1 MDNQG
6 KRIMVKWY
14 RLTAFGV
21 ILLGVLLPGGLR
33 AQSPEEK
40 GLAIATE
47 ADRRDTGFGNS
58 VAELEMILRNREGR
72 ESYRSLKIKT
82 FEMIA
87 PDVGDKSLVIFDS
100 PRDIKGTAFLTHSKI
115 RESDDQWI
123 YLPMLGKVK
132 RISSSS
138 KAGSFMGSEF
148 SYEDMS
154 SRDLGKYKY
163 KWLRTEACGTLTCFV
178 VESYPLDEKSGYTK
192 LVSWIDIVEYRT
204 WKTDF
209 YNRRGDLFKVL
220 SQSDYKKYLDKF
232 WRATKLFMENKV
244 TGKTT
249 ELRWSRFDFRTDL
262 TENDFSK
269 GRIKTAR

>member
-1 MDNQG
+1 
-6 KRIMVKWY
+6 MVKWY

-192 LVSWIDIVEYRT
+192 LVSWIDTVEYRT